1 MHDSVIYSDICG
13 IFGKIPQQADFVNL
27 NIAEPIAQ
35 AWHRWAANGI
45 SVSREQLGAQWQDY
59 YLTSPI
65 WHFVISPGA
74 LGETG
79 LAGVMIPC
87 VDGIGRYFPMIA
99 GAMGYFNLWQATAA
113 GHQWYDTL
121 DAFALSVLDE
131 KLDYNSIVSALPS
144 ITLPDFFSY
153 CHYQQQTLPKDLKS
167 TLGLSAN
174 DGTNASDLSQALFNL
189 LIQQHYASPCL
200 WWTKG
205 SDHVAACMRIS
216 EGLPDTGQF
225 AALLDGQW
233 QQWGWH
239 EADVLIIAPE
249 SR

>member
-1 MHDSVIYSDICG
+1 
-13 IFGKIPQQADFVNL
+13 
-27 NIAEPIAQ
+27 
-35 AWHRWAANGI
+35 
-45 SVSREQLGAQWQDY
+45 
-59 YLTSPI
+59 
-65 WHFVISPGA
+65 
-74 LGETG
+74 
-79 LAGVMIPC
+79 
-87 VDGIGRYFPMIA
+87 MIA
-99 GAMGYFNLWQATAA
+99 GAMGYFNLWQATTT
-113 GHQWYDTL
+113 GQQWYDTL

-131 KLDYNSIVSALPS
+131 KLDYNRIVSALSS

-174 DGTNASDLSQALFNL
+174 DDANASDLSQALFNL

-239 EADVLIIAPE
+239 EADALIIAPE